1 MSLPPEA
8 AGPVPEE
15 TARVAHAAFPRGN
28 AWIALRNAVGPIY
41 EDRNCA
47 TLFARRGRP
56 AEAPWRLALVT
67 VMQFAEG
74 LSDRQAAEAV
84 RARIDWKY
92 ALGLELTDPGFD
104 FSVLSEFRGRL
115 IEGTAEQTLLEQLL
129 TACREHGWLK
139 ARGRQRT
146 DSTHVLG
153 ALRVLNRLERVA
165 ETLRAALNVLA
176 TAAPTWLRSIAPPE
190 WHERYDRRI
199 EDYRLP
205 RGREARLAYAATVG
219 GDGQRLLA
227 ALTAPTAPEALAQL
241 PAVEVLRRGWQAEF
255 TVGEGHL
262 QLRDPKELPAAADQI
277 ESPYEP
283 EARYGTKRSLHWVGY
298 KVHLTE
304 TCDHEC
310 PHLLTRVE
318 TTVAPVSD
326 IHPLATIHHG
336 LAQSELLPAQHLV
349 DAGYV
354 RAHNLVEAREHYQV
368 DVVGP
373 IPADHQWQ
381 AKAKTGFDVS
391 RFAVDWDAQVVRCP
405 RGRPSVRWTETPT
418 ARGRTMTRVAFAA
431 ADCTTCP
438 VRPQCTRA
446 RTPARSLLLQPR
458 AEHEVIQAA
467 RRRQQTAEYAT
478 TYAQRAGVEG
488 TLSQGV
494 RAFGLR
500 HARYR
505 GLARTHLQHV
515 ATAAALNVDRLVNW
529 LDELPRAQTRRSRF
543 AALDPAA

>member
-1 MSLPPEA
+1 MSLHPAPA
-8 AGPVPEE
+8 APVPQE

-28 AWIALRNAVGPIY
+28 TWIELRDMVGPIY
-41 EDRNCA
+41 DDA
-47 TLFARRGRP
+47 SFAPLFARRGRP

-104 FSVLSEFRGRL
+104 FSVLSEFRARL
-115 IEGTAEQTLLEQLL
+115 VHGSAEHTLLERLL
-129 TACREHGWLK
+129 EVCRERGWLK

-165 ETLRAALNVLA
+165 ETLRAALNAIAVE
-176 TAAPTWLRSIAPPE
+176 APDWLRSIAPQA

-199 EDYRLP
+199 EEHRLP
-205 RGREARLAYAATVG
+205 RGREARAAYAEMVAT
-219 GDGQRLLA
+219 DGQRLLEG
-227 ALTAPTAPEALAQL
+227 LTAPTAPEALAQL
-241 PAVEVLRRGWQAEF
+241 PAVALLRRVWEAEF
-255 TVGEGHL
+255 TMVEGRPR
-262 QLRDPKELPAAADQI
+262 LRDPKELPAATDQV
-277 ESPYEP
+277 ESPDEP

-304 TCDHEC
+304 TCDAAL
-310 PHLLTRVE
+310 PHLLTHVE
-318 TTVAPVSD
+318 TAVAPTSD
-326 IHPLATIHHG
+326 IHQLAAIHEG
-336 LAQSELLPAQHLV
+336 LTQSALLPAQHLV

-354 RAHNLVEAREHYQV
+354 RARNLLEAREHYQV
-368 DVVGP
+368 EVIGP

-391 RFAVDWDAQVVRCP
+391 QFAVDWDARVVTCP
-405 RGRPSVRWTETPT
+405 RGRSSVRWSATHT
-418 ARGRTMTRVAFAA
+418 ARGLIMTRVEFAA
-431 ADCTTCP
+431 ADCTACP
-438 VRPQCTRA
+438 ARPQCTRA
-446 RTPARSLLLQPR
+446 RTPFRSLLLQPR
-458 AEHEVIQAA
+458 AEHETIQAA
-467 RRRQQTAEYAT
+467 RQRQHTAEYAT

-494 RAFGLR
+494 RALGLR
-500 HARYR
+500 RARYR

-515 ATAAALNVDRLVNW
+515 ATAAAMNVARLVSW
-529 LDELPRAQTRRSRF
+529 LDEVPRAKTRRSRF